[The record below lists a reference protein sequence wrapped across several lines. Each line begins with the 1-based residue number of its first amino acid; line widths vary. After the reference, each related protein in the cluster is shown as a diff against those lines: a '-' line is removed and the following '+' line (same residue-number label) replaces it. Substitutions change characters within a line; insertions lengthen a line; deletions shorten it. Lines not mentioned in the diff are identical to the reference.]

1 MKQFLA
7 NPFFL
12 VCVISVVVGLAMV
25 VMFRYTSNQKAIGRA
40 KDQLKAHL
48 LAVRLF
54 QDQLPV
60 VMRAY
65 GRILSGTA
73 HYLRLA
79 FAPFLIAI
87 IPITLLIVELDRY
100 FGWEALQP
108 GQAFLLEAKIKMK
121 NPDALNSLELRLPPE
136 LSASAP
142 AVHDLAGNSVTWR
155 LVAASDGNFDV
166 KVTDGGEGLSKK
178 VSVSSQMQR
187 LSPERLQAGWWKRM
201 FSSTEPALPGDS
213 AVQAI
218 SVNYPPRDVGVF
230 SWQANWI
237 LWFFFISL
245 IAGFIFKTALGI
257 EV

>member
-1 MKQFLA
+1 MMRDVLA

-12 VCVISVVVGLAMV
+12 VCVISVVVGLVMV

-73 HYLRLA
+73 RYLRLA
-79 FAPFLIAI
+79 FAPLLIAI
-87 IPITLLIVELDRY
+87 IPITWLIVELDRY
-100 FGWEALQP
+100 FGWESLQP
-108 GQAFLLEAKIKMK
+108 GQAFLLEAKV
-121 NPDALNSLELRLPPE
+121 NNADALNSVELQLPPE
-136 LSASAP
+136 ISASAP
-142 AVHDLAGNSVTWR
+142 AVHDVAGNSVSWR
-155 LVAASDGNFDV
+155 LVAASDGNYNV
-166 KVTDGGEGLSKK
+166 KVTGGGEGLSKQ
-178 VSVSSQMQR
+178 VQVSSRLQR
-187 LSPERLQAGWWKRM
+187 LSPERLRALWWKRT
-201 FSSTEPALPGDS
+201 FTSTEPALPAGGL
-213 AVQAI
+213 VQAI
-218 SVNYPPRDVGVF
+218 SVNYPPREVGVF
-230 SWQANWI
+230 TWKANWI

-245 IAGFIFKTALGI
+245 IAGFVFKSALGI

>member
-1 MKQFLA
+1 MHELFT

-12 VCVISVVVGLAMV
+12 VCMISVVVGLAMV

-73 HYLRLA
+73 RYLRLA

-87 IPITLLIVELDRY
+87 IPITMLIVELDRY
-100 FGWEALQP
+100 FGWEPLQP
-108 GQAFLLEAKIKMK
+108 GQAFLLEARLN
-121 NPDALNSLELRLPPE
+121 NPDALNSVELQLPPE
-136 LSASAP
+136 ISASAP
-142 AVHDLAGNSVTWR
+142 AVHDLAGNLVTWR
-155 LVAASDGNFDV
+155 LVAASNGNYDV
-166 KVTDGGEGLSKK
+166 KVTGGGGGLSKQ
-178 VSVSSQMQR
+178 VQVSSRLQR
-187 LSPERLQAGWWKRM
+187 LSPERLQAAWWKRM
-201 FSSTEPALPGDS
+201 FSSAEPVLPGGS

-218 SVNYPPRDVGVF
+218 SVDYPPREVGVF